1 MVKKTNRHLKII
13 KASIVLFLLASGTF
27 FLSSCKKDDD
37 KDDNN
42 GNTLGTISWPS
53 QWVLVTDRDSENYNY
68 IYSNNSQILYKGGV
82 PKSYSIKSL
91 TEEKDCYFQFSPV
104 AGAGNNV
111 FVIRSY
117 QNQDHWWGVYKTNS
131 PFGAEEWYLG
141 IDEDD
146 DFPDTDEKR
155 FILHFMPNQD
165 GKNTIVIESY
175 SKRGYYLEFLGHTF
189 SGNGLS
195 FVQYDKPEKATHFK
209 MLKPEGASIGK

>member
-82 PKSYSIKSL
+82 PKSYSINSL
-91 TEEKDCYFQFSPV
+91 VKEKDCSFQFGPV
-104 AGAGNNV
+104 SGSGNNV
-111 FVIRSY
+111 FVIRSF
-117 QNQDHWWGVYKTNS
+117 QNQNHWWGAYKTNS
-131 PFGAEEWYLG
+131 PFGDEEWYLG

-146 DFPDTDEKR
+146 ATPDSDENR

-175 SKRGYYLEFLGHTF
+175 SKRGHYLEFLGHTF

-209 MLKPEGASIGK
+209 MIKPEGASIGK